1 MNARILAKRMQLDLQ
16 KLFAFILASIF
27 RGEQN
32 NSVPHVCRQ
41 GSTQRGHV
49 EVSHTVCCRDNGRVE
64 CDALPSTYVAMI
76 SPHQSIFGLF
86 WAGSA
91 VPIFL

>member
-1 MNARILAKRMQLDLQ
+1 MNTRILAKRMQLDLQ

-49 EVSHTVCCRDNGRVE
+49 EVSHKATVATVATIVAVTGENPVTT
-64 CDALPSTYVAMI
+64 LPHLR
-76 SPHQSIFGLF
+76 PD
-86 WAGSA
+86 
-91 VPIFL
+91 